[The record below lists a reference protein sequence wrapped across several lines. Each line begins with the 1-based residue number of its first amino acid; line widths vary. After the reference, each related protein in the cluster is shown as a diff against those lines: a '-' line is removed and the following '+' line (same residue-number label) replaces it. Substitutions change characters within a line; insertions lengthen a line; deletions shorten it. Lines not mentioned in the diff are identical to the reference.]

1 MSILGFSDV
10 HLGDKSN
17 SIQGKDGLSTT
28 EREARVALE
37 ALKEVKTIAELSS
50 EHEVHSAMISKWK
63 KQLQDNIADIFIR
76 KNNQEPDAK
85 QQIEN
90 LYKEIGRIQVENSWL
105 KKKLGL

>member
-1 MSILGFSDV
+1 MKKRKLYPKEF
-10 HLGDKSN
+10 K
-17 SIQGKDGLSTT
+17 
-28 EREARVALE
+28 ARVALE

-50 EHEVHSAMISKWK
+50 EYEIHSNMIAKWK
-63 KQLQDNIADIFIR
+63 KQLQDNISDIFIR
-76 KNNQEPDAK
+76 KNDQEPDAG

>member
-1 MSILGFSDV
+1 MKKRKLYPKEF
-10 HLGDKSN
+10 K
-17 SIQGKDGLSTT
+17 
-28 EREARVALE
+28 ARVALE

-50 EHEVHSAMISKWK
+50 EYEIHSNMITKWK
-63 KQLQDNIADIFIR
+63 KQLYDNIPDIFIR
-76 KNNQEPDAK
+76 KNDQEPDAQ